1 MSIRERS
8 QRRMFDR
15 QLRRLGRDGDEDAR
29 QLVESMTKEMRDDVY
44 QLALDRFVM
53 EGRGQVVARDES
65 QTPILDRLLEF
76 FQWLWE
82 SGALLEIIKLI
93 IGGGLMT
100 VDSEVVAFYQSCE
113 E

>member
-8 QRRMFDR
+8 QRRFFDR

-29 QLVESMTKEMRDDVY
+29 RLVALMTPEMRDDVY
-44 QLALDRFVM
+44 QLALDKFVAD
-53 EGRGQVVARDES
+53 GLGQVVARDES

-93 IGGGLMT
+93 IGGALEA
-100 VDSEVVAFYQSCE
+100 DSEVVAFYQSCE
-113 E
+113 G